1 MRRAAL
7 YLAVSIVAG
16 SLAGT
21 ATAQMMG
28 GGMGNGGHGG
38 GGMGSGGSTG
48 GSGGVGMGS
57 GMGSGGGMDMGLGS
71 GMNASGRLI
80 VSAGGTAFVLSRR
93 PSTSGSP
100 TLLAIGPNGST
111 AWAWDAAAPIHD
123 LALAGDL
130 VIVAGSAM
138 THDGTTGSGTPNE
151 LVALRAATGAVA
163 WRLSL
168 GGAPM
173 RLEALSDRILALV
186 AKASVSTSGSG
197 TGGHMGSGD
206 AGDHG
211 MSRSLVAVDLLGRLL
226 WTVDLDE

>member
-28 GGMGNGGHGG
+28 GGTGNGGHGS
-38 GGMGSGGSTG
+38 GGMGSGGTTG
-48 GSGGVGMGS
+48 GLGS

-71 GMNASGRLI
+71 GMNAAGRLI
-80 VSAGGTAFVLSRR
+80 VSADGTAFVLSRR

-111 AWAWDAAAPIHD
+111 AWAWDAVAPIHD

-130 VIVAGSAM
+130 VIVAASGV

-151 LVALRAATGAVA
+151 LVALRAATRAVA
-163 WRLSL
+163 WRLPL

-186 AKASVSTSGSG
+186 AKASVSTGGSG